1 MMKRAGALAVSLL
14 GVLSVAC
21 GSAHD
26 EPAVTSPFT
35 PTKEECNLPDK
46 TDKEKGICALDADC
60 QYVWYTGGCYTPEYV
75 GRKHKEAACEG
86 RLIGGE
92 QPRREGVT
100 CTCEKNACVT
110 HN

>member
-1 MMKRAGALAVSLL
+1 MTKRASAFAAFLL

-26 EPAVTSPFT
+26 EPGVTWPLML
-35 PTKEECNLPDK
+35 TKEECNLPDK

-75 GRKHKEAACEG
+75 GRTHKEAACDG

-92 QPRREGVT
+92 RPLREGVT
-100 CTCEKNACVT
+100 CTCEKSACVT